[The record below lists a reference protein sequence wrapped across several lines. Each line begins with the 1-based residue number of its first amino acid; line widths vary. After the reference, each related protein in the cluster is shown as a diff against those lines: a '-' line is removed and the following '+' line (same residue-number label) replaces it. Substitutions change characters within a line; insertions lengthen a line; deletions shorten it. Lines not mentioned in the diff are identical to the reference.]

1 MLLIYRL
8 LINLTIILSPLII
21 AIRLIKKKE
30 HPSRF
35 KEKFCFF
42 TRKRVPGKLV
52 WFHGASVG
60 EILSVI
66 PLIEKLEKNQQ
77 IKQILITSSTLSS
90 ANVISKFSFKKT
102 THQFFPIDSNY
113 FVKKFINY
121 WKPSLVIFIDSEIWP
136 NMLIN
141 LKKKSINHILL
152 NARLTKKSYKR
163 WLRIKY
169 FSKNLFENFNAVY
182 PQNKETKKYLK
193 NLGCIKIK
201 ELGNL
206 KYVVSD
212 LKADLNLKNKI
223 NELKNKRKIWCA
235 SSTHN
240 SEEMICAQAHL
251 KLKNKYKNLLTIII
265 PRHIQRKNDIFSS
278 IKKIGLNVHCHSSR
292 KKITDNTD
300 IYLVDTYG
308 ETKNFFKICSVV
320 FLGGSIIKHG
330 GQNPL
335 EAARYGNKILH
346 GKNVENFKEIYHLL
360 KKNNQTIKVKNYKQI
375 SNAIDKLFKN
385 KSNSNLLAKKIKKM
399 GDKILTKTENEINNF
414 IS

>member
-1 MLLIYRL
+1 
-8 LINLTIILSPLII
+8 
-21 AIRLIKKKE
+21 
-30 HPSRF
+30 
-35 KEKFCFF
+35 
-42 TRKRVPGKLV
+42 
-52 WFHGASVG
+52 
-60 EILSVI
+60 
-66 PLIEKLEKNQQ
+66 
-77 IKQILITSSTLSS
+77 
-90 ANVISKFSFKKT
+90 
-102 THQFFPIDSNY
+102 
-113 FVKKFINY
+113 
-121 WKPSLVIFIDSEIWP
+121 
-136 NMLIN
+136 MLIN

-265 PRHIQRKNDIFSS
+265 PRHIQRKNDI
-278 IKKIGLNVHCHSSR
+278 
-292 KKITDNTD
+292 
-300 IYLVDTYG
+300 YLLY
-308 ETKNFFKICSVV
+308 
-320 FLGGSIIKHG
+320 
-330 GQNPL
+330 
-335 EAARYGNKILH
+335 
-346 GKNVENFKEIYHLL
+346 
-360 KKNNQTIKVKNYKQI
+360 
-375 SNAIDKLFKN
+375 
-385 KSNSNLLAKKIKKM
+385 
-399 GDKILTKTENEINNF
+399 
-414 IS
+414 